1 MYKDIHI
8 LSEYLA
14 QVLVRSPQP
23 VQLFPVM
30 DLVAPCVSERA
41 RVDEIEYN
49 KMMFMK
55 ILRTLKNVRMRS
67 VGNMVQVLSA
77 VEVDPVFGMLEE
89 MFVPWNPKGL
99 RRSRHE
105 RRKDL
110 LRVLVRAWYFSP
122 NSGVV
127 YCHLCELWLN
137 VGQLPDHR
145 NGKRHRDRKMH
156 RCSMSINTLA
166 VDSAT

>member
-1 MYKDIHI
+1 MCVRPDNRGV
-8 LSEYLA
+8 EYWWDYGE
-14 QVLVRSPQP
+14 P
-23 VQLFPVM
+23 VIIPR
-30 DLVAPCVSERA
+30 RA

-105 RRKDL
+105 RRKEL
-110 LRVLVRAWYFSP
+110 LRVWVRVWYFHAIQPILFS
-122 NSGVV
+122 
-127 YCHLCELWLN
+127 Y
-137 VGQLPDHR
+137 
-145 NGKRHRDRKMH
+145 
-156 RCSMSINTLA
+156 
-166 VDSAT
+166 

>member
-1 MYKDIHI
+1 MCVRPDNRGV
-8 LSEYLA
+8 EYWWDYGE
-14 QVLVRSPQP
+14 P
-23 VQLFPVM
+23 VIIPR
-30 DLVAPCVSERA
+30 RA